1 MREVG
6 CKIPKLPNAPNLSL
20 PTTFK
25 TQILASGVGK
35 QALKSGCRSQDLIQI
50 LQRGAVAELLLE
62 LLACS
67 RVLRSQKPK
76 FSALDVTGANSEK
89 ACFRRKALKQQHGTR
104 LRSSAWYAK
113 TCDVTKSLGR
123 LWLLHLLSICDDPP
137 TSSCSSYT
145 TAKAT
150 ITTATTNTKNNDDDD
165 ADDDDRNNVNAA
177 AAAPVAQ
184 RDRACLSRSCR
195 SGPKAVFGLQH
206 VGLSLP
212 ESLLSRTKTLE
223 RRPWLWLRSL
233 WARADSALFARP
245 DALQSQ
251 AP

>member
-1 MREVG
+1 MSLLSGAKISETEV
-6 CKIPKLPNAPNLSL
+6 L
-20 PTTFK
+20 
-25 TQILASGVGK
+25 GVG
-35 QALKSGCRSQDLIQI
+35 RHWSQ
-50 LQRGAVAELLLE
+50 QRKGLLSAKGSQTTARHK
-62 LLACS
+62 ACS
-67 RVLRSQKPK
+67 LV
-76 FSALDVTGANSEK
+76 
-89 ACFRRKALKQQHGTR
+89 
-104 LRSSAWYAK
+104 RSSAWYAK

-233 WARADSALFARP
+233 
-245 DALQSQ
+245 
-251 AP
+251 